1 MENIFNLKNNY
12 TKNDLTN
19 KFNEKIKEINNLNI
33 SLLDK
38 NLLIEQY
45 DKEYKKLFNKFVINN
60 IFYTFRNFENPQ
72 IMPENY
78 LQFHTFQNPNN
89 QLYSNFSSF
98 SSQTDSNG
106 NKTINQYN
114 KTNNNGIINEVC
126 NRYLIDKNGNK
137 IN

>member
-12 TKNDLTN
+12 TKNDLTS

-45 DKEYKKLFNKFVINN
+45 DKEYKKLFNKFVIND
-60 IFYTFRNFENPQ
+60 IFYTFRNLENSQIIPQ
-72 IMPENY
+72 NY

-89 QLYSNFSSF
+89 QLYSNYSLMAIFWES
-98 SSQTDSNG
+98 
-106 NKTINQYN
+106 
-114 KTNNNGIINEVC
+114 V
-126 NRYLIDKNGNK
+126 
-137 IN
+137 

>member
-60 IFYTFRNFENPQ
+60 IFYTFRNFENP
-72 IMPENY
+72 
-78 LQFHTFQNPNN
+78 NN
-89 QLYSNFSSF
+89 QLYSNYSSF